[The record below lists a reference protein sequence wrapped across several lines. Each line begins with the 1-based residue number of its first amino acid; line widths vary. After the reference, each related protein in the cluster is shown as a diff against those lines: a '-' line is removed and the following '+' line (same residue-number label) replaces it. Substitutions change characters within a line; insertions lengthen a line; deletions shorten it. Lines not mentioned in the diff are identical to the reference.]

1 MASSPPPPAPGLTEK
16 LHFPLPEQ
24 SSRILQIPSKS
35 HSNSICKTLTVLVL
49 LLAIPSFPSQAPD
62 FISQTI
68 FTQFWEIIH
77 LLFIGI
83 AVSYGLFGRKTEK
96 NEISRNDDSSA
107 YLSGISHL
115 SHIFEDGF
123 GNICCGPDE
132 QDVMQSDYANCIC
145 KCFGDQ
151 FLGKIKCVVHG
162 GNTSGSST
170 KIRSFT
176 SNNARENFSDGNG
189 ENMNQAW
196 SSKYLKSEALVV
208 VSNGEQFLDESLDF
222 KPLNLPVRS
231 LRSNVVD
238 TDKPELHK
246 RNDSSP
252 EIEAKSKND
261 VRKNRRLVPTNLE
274 KKFEESDV
282 LSSIPWRS
290 KSGRMENE
298 EESNSMKPCAHCRP
312 HSVWGDFEFEHIK
325 SSSHESD
332 ISRVET
338 LEGGEVIPVPKP
350 EIAPLSDDSSFIG
363 SRARLFSIGD
373 SSFEEDKAGK
383 GKQPIESSD
392 SDTKSLALAK
402 ALPRAKSVRTK
413 RTSRY
418 VMNQKEQHASRK
430 DDELERMC
438 HDFEGNSFVKRGK
451 QEEREKPLLSR
462 PDEETD
468 RSFSM
473 PKPKSS
479 LPDFFNK
486 EKEDVIERNV
496 MESREERGEDRA
508 SEFNQ
513 SCDEDDAKT
522 NFSYDLGSEV
532 DRKAGEFIAKFREQI
547 RLQSALKLEG

>member
-1 MASSPPPPAPGLTEK
+1 MASSPPPPPPPSPGLTEK

-24 SSRILQIPSKS
+24 PPRILQLSSMS
-35 HSNSICKTLTVLVL
+35 HSNSIRKTLTVLVL

-62 FISQTI
+62 FIRQTI

-107 YLSGISHL
+107 YISGISHL

-123 GNICCGPDE
+123 GNVCCGPDE

-145 KCFGDQ
+145 QCFGGQ

-162 GNTSGSST
+162 GNTRGSTT

-176 SNNARENFSDGNG
+176 SNNARENFSDDNG

-196 SSKYLKSEALVV
+196 SSKYLKSESLMV
-208 VSNGEQFLDESLDF
+208 VSNVEQFPDESLDY
-222 KPLNLPVRS
+222 KPLNLPLRS
-231 LRSNVVD
+231 LRSSVAD
-238 TDKPELHK
+238 PDKPELHK
-246 RNDSSP
+246 RNDSSL

-261 VRKNRRLVPTNLE
+261 VVVRKNRGFMPMNLE

-298 EESNSMKPCAHCRP
+298 EELNSMKPCAHCRP
-312 HSVWGDFEFEHIK
+312 HSVWEEFEFEHIK
-325 SSSHESD
+325 SSYHESD

-338 LEGGEVIPVPKP
+338 LEDGEVISVPKP
-350 EIAPLSDDSSFIG
+350 EITPLSDDSLFIG
-363 SRARLFSIGD
+363 SRARLCSVGD

-383 GKQPIESSD
+383 GKQLIESSD

-402 ALPRAKSVRTK
+402 ALPRAKSVRAK
-413 RTSRY
+413 KTSKY
-418 VMNQKEQHASRK
+418 LMNQKEQHASRM
-430 DDELERMC
+430 DDELKRMC
-438 HDFEGNSFVKRGK
+438 HDFEGNSFVERGK
-451 QEEREKPLLSR
+451 REEREKPPLS
-462 PDEETD
+462 PQGEETD
-468 RSFSM
+468 HSFSM

-479 LPDFFNK
+479 LPDSFNE

-508 SEFNQ
+508 
-513 SCDEDDAKT
+513 KT
-522 NFSYDLGSEV
+522 NFSYDLGNEV
-532 DRKAGEFIAKFREQI
+532 DRRAGEFIAKFREQI
-547 RLQSALKLEG
+547 RLQSALKSEG